1 MGFLLEF
8 DEEHEEQQE
17 INLENVNLISNQIA
31 QN

>member
-8 DEEHEEQQE
+8 DEEQQE
-17 INLENVNLISNQIA
+17 INLENVNLISTQIA